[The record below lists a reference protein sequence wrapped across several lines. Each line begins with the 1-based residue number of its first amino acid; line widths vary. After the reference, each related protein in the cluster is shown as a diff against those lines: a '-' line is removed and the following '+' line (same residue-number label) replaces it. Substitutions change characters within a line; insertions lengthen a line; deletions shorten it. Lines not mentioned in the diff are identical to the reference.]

1 MKKISIIALALM
13 MSISAFGQSK
23 TIKQFEKDTDGY
35 KLFLYQSVI
44 RMLNK
49 DKNPDFNMLIRNVD
63 HLRFV
68 SSEASGAEAMATFK
82 LIDQGV
88 REEGFGELMSFDNA
102 NNRCRVYERESK
114 GGQSTWVIT
123 LYMEGVAAAMEMKGS
138 LDLKYIDALASLNMD
153 RVGEMLPI
161 DMKE

>member
-1 MKKISIIALALM
+1 MKRISIIALALL
-13 MSISAFGQSK
+13 MSFAAFGQSK

-153 RVGEMLPI
+153 RVG
-161 DMKE
+161 

>member
-1 MKKISIIALALM
+1 
-13 MSISAFGQSK
+13 
-23 TIKQFEKDTDGY
+23 IKQFEKDTDGY